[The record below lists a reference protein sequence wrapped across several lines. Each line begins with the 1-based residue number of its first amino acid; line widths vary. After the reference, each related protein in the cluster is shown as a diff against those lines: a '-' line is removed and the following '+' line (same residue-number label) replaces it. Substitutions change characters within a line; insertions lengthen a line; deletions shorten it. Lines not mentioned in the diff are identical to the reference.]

1 MPEDVTADGDLSFD
15 EWRRDLLS
23 RVDTPTAPAPLSGA
37 PVVVTLTL
45 WPTAQDWPQA
55 S

>member
-23 RVDTPTAPAPLSGA
+23 RVDTSTAPAPLSGA